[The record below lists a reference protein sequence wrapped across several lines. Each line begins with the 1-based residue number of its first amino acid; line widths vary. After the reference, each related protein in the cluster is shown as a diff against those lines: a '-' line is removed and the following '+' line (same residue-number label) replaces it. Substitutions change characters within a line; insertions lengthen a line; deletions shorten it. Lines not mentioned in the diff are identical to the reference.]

1 MRITVDDLTDTPEL
15 QRKFEGVR
23 VLVDGVQH
31 NHVIVADQ
39 EQGYIEK
46 HKQNAD
52 GSLALNKKRN
62 AFLTEIVRG
71 KVEFM
76 FKDQSR

>member
-1 MRITVDDLTDTPEL
+1 MRITVDDLTDNPAL

-23 VLVDGVQH
+23 VLVNGVQH

-52 GSLALNKKRN
+52 GSLALNKKRD

>member
-1 MRITVDDLTDTPEL
+1 MRVTVDDLTDNPEL
-15 QRKFEGVR
+15 QRKFQGVR

-39 EQGYIEK
+39 KKGYIEK

-52 GSLALNKKRN
+52 GSFDLNKKRDEI
-62 AFLTEIVRG
+62 LTEVIKG

-76 FKDQSR
+76 FRENG

>member
-1 MRITVDDLTDTPEL
+1 MRITVDDLSVNPAL
-15 QRKFEGVR
+15 QKKFEGIR
-23 VLVDGVQH
+23 IMVDGVQH
-31 NHVIVADQ
+31 DHVVIADQ
-39 EQGYIEK
+39 EKGYIEK
-46 HKQNAD
+46 YKQNPD
-52 GSLALNKKRN
+52 GSLALNKKGD

>member
-1 MRITVDDLTDTPEL
+1 MRVTVGDLTDNPEL

-39 EQGYIEK
+39 EQG
-46 HKQNAD
+46 
-52 GSLALNKKRN
+52 
-62 AFLTEIVRG
+62 
-71 KVEFM
+71 
-76 FKDQSR
+76 

>member
-1 MRITVDDLTDTPEL
+1 MRVTVDDLTDDPVL
-15 QRKFEGVR
+15 QHKFQGVR
-23 VLVDGVQH
+23 VLVDGIQH

-39 EQGYIEK
+39 ERGYIKK

-52 GSLALNKKRN
+52 GSFALNEKRDEI
-62 AFLTEIVRG
+62 LTEIIKG

-76 FKDQSR
+76 FREQS

>member
-1 MRITVDDLTDTPEL
+1 MRITIDDLDKDPEL
-15 QRKFEGVR
+15 WRKFLGVR
-23 VLVDGVQH
+23 IWVDGVEH
-31 NHVIVADQ
+31 DNVIVADQ

-52 GSLALNKKRN
+52 GSFALNKKRDEV
-62 AFLTEIVRG
+62 LTEIIKG

-76 FKDQSR
+76 FRENG

>member
-1 MRITVDDLTDTPEL
+1 MRITVDDLTDNPEL
-15 QRKFEGVR
+15 QCKFEGVR

-52 GSLALNKKRN
+52 GSIALNKKRDE
-62 AFLTEIVRG
+62 FLTEIIKG

-76 FKDQSR
+76 FRAIKA

>member
-1 MRITVDDLTDTPEL
+1 MRVTVDDLTDDPEL
-15 QRKFEGVR
+15 QRKFQGVR
-23 VLVDGVQH
+23 VLVDGIQH

-52 GSLALNKKRN
+52 GSLALNKKRDEI
-62 AFLTEIVRG
+62 LTEIIKG

-76 FKDQSR
+76 FRE